1 MRYLGLAEVLSLHQQ
16 ILANTGGSDG
26 VRDLGALES
35 ALSQPKLS
43 AGGMEAYPSLVEKA
57 AALCFSLSG
66 NHPFVDGNKRVAHA
80 AMEVFLLLNGW
91 ELIATVDEQEALML
105 QLASGEVR
113 RDELLAWL
121 QERAKQIGG
130 SDS

>member
-1 MRYLGLAEVLSLHQQ
+1 MRYIGLAEVLSLHQQ
-16 ILANTGGSDG
+16 ILANTGGAEG

-43 AGGMEAYPSLVEKA
+43 AGGMEAYPTLIEKA

-91 ELIATVDEQEALML
+91 ELVATVDDQEALML
-105 QLASGEVR
+105 RLASGEVE
-113 RDELLAWL
+113 RDELLTWL
-121 QERAKQIGG
+121 QEKAKEIKG
-130 SDS
+130 SGS

>member
-1 MRYLGLAEVLSLHQQ
+1 MRYLGLAEVLSLHQR

-80 AMEVFLLLNGW
+80 AIEVFLLLNGW
-91 ELIATVDEQEALML
+91 ELVATVDEQEELML
-105 QLASGEVR
+105 RLASSRVT

-121 QERAKQIGG
+121 QDRAKQIGG
-130 SDS
+130 SST